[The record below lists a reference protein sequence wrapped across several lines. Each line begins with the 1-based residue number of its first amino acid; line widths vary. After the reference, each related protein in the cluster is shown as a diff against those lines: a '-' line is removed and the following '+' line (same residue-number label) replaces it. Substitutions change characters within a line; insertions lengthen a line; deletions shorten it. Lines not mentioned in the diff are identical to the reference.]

1 MSPGSRKGATQAIP
15 IRPIPETDSALP
27 LTTAAA
33 GRRGDGHPFKTG
45 GLGHKPRSII
55 YFPVLVFFVSG
66 VNFTFLSDFK
76 FLNIN
81 F

>member
-33 GRRGDGHPFKTG
+33 GRRGDGQPFNPAASATNPEASSTFQS
-45 GLGHKPRSII
+45 L
-55 YFPVLVFFVSG
+55 FFVSG
-66 VNFTFLSDFK
+66 VNFTYLSDFK
-76 FLNIN
+76 FLKIN